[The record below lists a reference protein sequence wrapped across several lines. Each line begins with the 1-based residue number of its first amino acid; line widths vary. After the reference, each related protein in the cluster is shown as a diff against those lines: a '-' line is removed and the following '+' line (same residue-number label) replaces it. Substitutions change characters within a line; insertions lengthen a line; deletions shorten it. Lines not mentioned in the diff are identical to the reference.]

1 MNKYVKIV
9 ADRLH
14 KTIQD
19 QMTWIELQNEL
30 VDTFI
35 ATGQNPNKDQ
45 RWDLR
50 QSIQALATGNST
62 KDILLQKFEAEI
74 GMSYNDYLVSIKS
87 SDKPVKSEVEI
98 LAEKLAILPINA
110 EVK

>member
-19 QMTWIELQNEL
+19 QLAWIELQNEL

-35 ATGQNPNKDQ
+35 ATGQNPNKE

-62 KDILLQKFEAEI
+62 KDILLQKFETEI

-98 LAEKLAILPINA
+98 LAEKLAILLNNVS
-110 EVK
+110 VK

>member
-35 ATGQNPNKDQ
+35 ATGQNPNKE

-74 GMSYNDYLVSIKS
+74 GMSYNEYLVSIKS
-87 SDKPVKSEVEI
+87 TDKPVKSEVEI
-98 LAEKLAILPINA
+98 LAEKLAILLNNA
-110 EVK
+110 GVK